1 MKAGPIKEYDIAKTQ
16 FFKGH
21 AVISGFFSYNM
32 IDLFFSVKKKII
44 KETKL
49 EERKKI
55 ILSFLFLSV
64 FTQCCVT
71 VSSSQKSDTK
81 ILGKYLNQVKDD
93 KKALKKFR

>member
-44 KETKL
+44 KQ
-49 EERKKI
+49 
-55 ILSFLFLSV
+55 S
-64 FTQCCVT
+64 
-71 VSSSQKSDTK
+71 
-81 ILGKYLNQVKDD
+81 
-93 KKALKKFR
+93 

>member
-55 ILSFLFLSV
+55 ISLQTTAFKCTSV
-64 FTQCCVT
+64 PLTNRTLCI
-71 VSSSQKSDTK
+71 VSMTSIT
-81 ILGKYLNQVKDD
+81 L
-93 KKALKKFR
+93 